1 MSNFAR
7 GLADLVK
14 ADDAE
19 NGITPEDSHMLYQ
32 TFLDVLKGN
41 HLTFLGKRFDI
52 VWPDGEP
59 PCLEEVLGHLLAVAR
74 AGTVRQAEPSS
85 ACSCPPGMRGHICG
99 RKSPTEEKK
108 AKPAQQR
115 VYTSPAC
122 CVDGVWCGSNK
133 HD

>member
-7 GLADLVK
+7 GLADLVR

-41 HLTFLGKRFDI
+41 RLTFLGKRFDI

-59 PCLEEVLGHLLAVAR
+59 PCFEEVLEHLVAVAHAR
-74 AGTVRQAEPSS
+74 SVQ
-85 ACSCPPGMRGHICG
+85 
-99 RKSPTEEKK
+99 
-108 AKPAQQR
+108 KPA
-115 VYTSPAC
+115 YPAC
-122 CVDGVWCGSNK
+122 CVGGVWCGSNK